1 MLFHMPMVYTNLY
14 HILVLGTL
22 LSYIGFFK
30 VKDTRAY
37 MLLAL
42 LSLLILVLVPLPRGV
57 ELSYW
62 NLVHISHYLFM
73 LPGLLYLSYLGYS
86 NKIPEQH
93 FNTIGAVGAIIV
105 VYHSFKLY
113 TRLPISKLESKDKK

>member
-1 MLFHMPMVYTNLY
+1 MAPYPISL
-14 HILVLGTL
+14 
-22 LSYIGFFK
+22 
-30 VKDTRAY
+30 
-37 MLLAL
+37 LLAV

-57 ELSYW
+57 DLSYW

>member
-1 MLFHMPMVYTNLY
+1 MLFHMPMIYTNLY

-30 VKDTRAY
+30 VKDARAY

-42 LSLLILVLVPLPRGV
+42 LSLLIFVLVPLPSGV
-57 ELSYW
+57 SFSYW
-62 NLVHISHYLFM
+62 NLVHISHYLVM
-73 LPGLLYLSYLGYS
+73 LPGLLYLSYLGYI

-93 FNTIGAVGAIIV
+93 FNTIGAVGTIIV

-113 TRLPISKLESKDKK
+113 TRLPISKQESKDKK

>member
-1 MLFHMPMVYTNLY
+1 MVYTNLF

-30 VKDTRAY
+30 IKDARAY
-37 MLLAL
+37 MVLAI
-42 LSLLILVLVPLPRGV
+42 LSLLILVLVPLPVGV
-57 ELSYW
+57 SLSYW
-62 NLVHISHYLFM
+62 NLVHISHYLVM
-73 LPGLLYLSYLGYS
+73 LPALLYLSYLGYN

-113 TRLPISKLESKDKK
+113 TRLPISKQESKYKK

>member
-1 MLFHMPMVYTNLY
+1 
-14 HILVLGTL
+14 
-22 LSYIGFFK
+22 
-30 VKDTRAY
+30 
-37 MLLAL
+37 
-42 LSLLILVLVPLPRGV
+42 
-57 ELSYW
+57 
-62 NLVHISHYLFM
+62 M

-113 TRLPISKLESKDKK
+113 TRLPISKQESKDKK

>member
-1 MLFHMPMVYTNLY
+1 MLFHMPMIYTNLY

-30 VKDTRAY
+30 VKDARAY

-42 LSLLILVLVPLPRGV
+42 SSLLIFVLVPLPSGV
-57 ELSYW
+57 SFSYW
-62 NLVHISHYLFM
+62 NLVHISHYLVM
-73 LPGLLYLSYLGYS
+73 LPGLLYLSYLGYI

-113 TRLPISKLESKDKK
+113 TRLPISKQESKDKK

>member
-1 MLFHMPMVYTNLY
+1 MLFHLPMVYTNLF
-14 HILVLGTL
+14 HILVLGSL

-30 VKDTRAY
+30 VKDAQVY
-37 MLLAL
+37 ILLAL
-42 LSLLILVLVPLPRGV
+42 LSLAILVLVPLPKG
-57 ELSYW
+57 LSISYW
-62 NLVHISHYLFM
+62 NLVHISHYLVM

-105 VYHSFKLY
+105 GYHSFKLY
-113 TRLPISKLESKDKK
+113 TRVSSS